1 MQWATTWVFLSFSC
15 IFGCSLTFFSVHLD
29 ASHWNL
35 EFFGFTQT
43 TFFVH
48 PKNSRFQ
55 CSASRFT
62 EKTVSSQPKMQ
73 EKLKKTSGCS
83 LHSFLQHRKYF
94 ADGKWLEKNN
104 FSPYGIEILFILWIW
119 KENWQKPLKQPT
131 YQHPERSFGTPIT
144 IQLWGGM
151 KAVSYEFTFA
161 LWKKAKWKC

>member
-104 FSPYGIEILFILWIW
+104 FGVYSSISAQSISFFEFPKTKELRVPNQKTIRPPLVNHLLGMSLRYPRKTW
-119 KENWQKPLKQPT
+119 KRTLSEWD
-131 YQHPERSFGTPIT
+131 
-144 IQLWGGM
+144 
-151 KAVSYEFTFA
+151 
-161 LWKKAKWKC
+161 

>member
-1 MQWATTWVFLSFSC
+1 MLSKIQIGHNVQLEHVCRLSNCSVRQESLYFPLGKKGKSRLRIVLFEPFSVRKIFLWMRKTMQWATTWVFLSFSC
-15 IFGCSLTFFSVHLD
+15 IFVCSLTFFSVHLD

-83 LHSFLQHRKYF
+83 LHCFPHS
-94 ADGKWLEKNN
+94 
-104 FSPYGIEILFILWIW
+104 
-119 KENWQKPLKQPT
+119 
-131 YQHPERSFGTPIT
+131 
-144 IQLWGGM
+144 
-151 KAVSYEFTFA
+151 
-161 LWKKAKWKC
+161 